1 MSPKAPEHH
10 TEDSELSTID
20 RDAIALELVSFI
32 RDYLLLPE
40 VKNRPD
46 IVKDNKEFNELL
58 VNLSGLRE
66 VLFSFSKGDLFKD
79 VKLSGFLAGC
89 IKQLQAHLR
98 HIMWQTDQ
106 IAAGDFSQK
115 VDFLGPVSE
124 AFNSMGSRIAQLV
137 GELQEK
143 EASLLRLTEDLRREI
158 EAGKQKELQLERE
171 QERWQL
177 AFACSMDGV
186 WDMDLLTGAT
196 YCSPRFLQILH
207 ISPPDSLRAF
217 DWEEHLHPE
226 DTDVRDIIHAVLCGA
241 EEPEHLLEHRFLCG
255 DGVYRWMG
263 TRCMLIRDKNGTP
276 IRMIGVTEDAQDRH
290 MREAAL
296 SLQAT
301 HDRLTGLPN
310 RYLYEDRLRQYA
322 AMARRHNSA
331 FVLLVLDLDGFKEI
345 NDTLGHF
352 IGDCVLKKIA
362 ERLLLQLR
370 ETDTVSRFGG
380 DEFLIL
386 LPCELGQEHQVAQ
399 RAIDAILNSFKEKIH
414 IESHLVAVMLSAG
427 GACYPVDTTNMETLF
442 RLADS
447 ALYKAKQSGK
457 RQLKMWDASL
467 GLKDE

>member
-1 MSPKAPEHH
+1 MSPRAPEQH
-10 TEDSELSTID
+10 TDSPDLTTID

-40 VKNRPD
+40 VKDRPD

-106 IAAGDFSQK
+106 IAAGDFTQK

-124 AFNSMGSRIAQLV
+124 AFNKMGSRIAQLV

-143 EASLLRLTEDLRREI
+143 EAVLLRLTEDLRQEI

-186 WDMDLLTGAT
+186 WDMDLIAGTT

-207 ISPPDSLRAF
+207 LSQSTGSHTF
-217 DWEEHLHPE
+217 DWEEHLHP
-226 DTDVRDIIHAVLCGA
+226 DDADVRDIIHAVLCGA
-241 EEPEHLLEHRFLCG
+241 EEPDHLLEHRFLCG

-263 TRCMLIRDKNGTP
+263 TRCMLIRDKDGTP

-352 IGDCVLKKIA
+352 VGDCVLKKIA
-362 ERLLLQLR
+362 ERLLLHLR

-386 LPCELGQEHQVAQ
+386 LPCELGQEHRVAQ
-399 RAIDAILNSFKEKIH
+399 RAVNTILDCFKEKIE
-414 IESHLVAVMLSAG
+414 IESHFISVALSAG
-427 GACYPVDTTNMETLF
+427 GACYPVDTTDLEELF
-442 RLADS
+442 CLADS
-447 ALYKAKQSGK
+447 ALYTAKRNGK
-457 RQLKMWDASL
+457 RQLKMWDSSL
-467 GLKDE
+467 VKEPN